1 MLALS
6 QRGLHAN
13 LYISAHGDPFTAS
26 ADRQEEAQQQMH
38 DSPTVSIRRL
48 LTLPVCC
55 LWN

>member
-26 ADRQEEAQQQMH
+26 AETDKKKHSRKCMIA
-38 DSPTVSIRRL
+38 PL
-48 LTLPVCC
+48 LAFEGY
-55 LWN
+55 